1 MAQQTATALY
11 DFQGQTTADLSF
23 AEGDTIVVVAQSHE
37 EARHEFYSTFSPWT
51 GFSCRYCCF
60 S

>member
-1 MAQQTATALY
+1 MQTATALY

-37 EARHEFYSTFSPWT
+37 EARPDSAAPFIL
-51 GFSCRYCCF
+51 
-60 S
+60 